1 MPPKKSKQVQPPK
14 RNKLR
19 RASFL
24 FFAAFLVYDLVLTMT
39 RRRHF
44 QCYLPILQSLLHT
57 PGSDGTFAQ
66 NYQDVWFLR
75 VASYNGWVGSVG
87 FFVDIGAY
95 NGIWCSNTK
104 LLETKLSWNGVCVD
118 LQVDPHSFD
127 GRTCQLFQNAMSSS
141 SGKDVTF
148 TGRNQE
154 RAISLRPPTRAFPTS
169 SAAKTINFP
178 ALLQQSNAPRFIP
191 LISIDIEGHEYEVLT
206 RFQFSK
212 YEVGVWIIERSP
224 SSWSLLRKLLHKH
237 GYIKRNVTHNGV
249 DGYFTK
255 DKYWTPTLSEK
266 KLRSHPF
273 LSHGC

>member
-1 MPPKKSKQVQPPK
+1 MPPKKSKQVQPPQ
-14 RNKLR
+14 RNKI

-24 FFAAFLVYDLVLTMT
+24 LFLAAFLVYDLTLTLA

-57 PGSDGTFAQ
+57 PGSDGTYAQ

-75 VASYNGWVGSVG
+75 VASYNGWAGTMG

-141 SGKDVTF
+141 SGKDVTV
-148 TGRNQE
+148 TGTNQE
-154 RAISLRPPTRAFPTS
+154 RAISLRPTQGSLTS
-169 SAAKTINFP
+169 SAKTIDFP
-178 ALLQQSNAPRFIP
+178 DLLQQSNAPRFIP

-206 RFQFSK
+206 RFEFHK
-212 YEVGVWIIERSP
+212 YEVGVWIIERSA

-237 GYIKRNVTHNGV
+237 GYIKRNITHNGV